1 MNIFIHQDYL
11 KEQLA
16 RIKRS
21 QRIGTILVVIS
32 VFVSIASFTA
42 IQYNFLL
49 FVVYPP
55 ALIGL
60 TLWQLSKSSQRNL
73 ERAPRADALLN
84 AELKG
89 LNNKYSLHHYI
100 KYGET
105 WIHHLL
111 ITPEGA
117 IVMVSNDTV
126 GPVTCSGGPKGDRWK
141 SPTNL
146 LDRWSGL
153 KPPVG
158 NPSQE
163 LAASVAATHE
173 LLGKVGKPEVP
184 VKGLVL
190 FTRNPDIQIDGC
202 SFQGVPM
209 NEGKLAIREVQ
220 QEFESEREDRSDIK
234 TILTSDDRRRLNTF
248 LAPEVVTLP
257 TAAVPAKR

>member
-1 MNIFIHQDYL
+1 
-11 KEQLA
+11 
-16 RIKRS
+16 
-21 QRIGTILVVIS
+21 
-32 VFVSIASFTA
+32 
-42 IQYNFLL
+42 
-49 FVVYPP
+49 
-55 ALIGL
+55 
-60 TLWQLSKSSQRNL
+60 
-73 ERAPRADALLN
+73 
-84 AELKG
+84 LKG

-111 ITPEGA
+111 ITPDGA
-117 IVMVSNDTV
+117 IVMVSNDAV
-126 GPVTCSGGPKGDRWK
+126 GPVTCSAGPKGDRWK

-146 LDRWSGL
+146 LDRLSGL

-163 LAASVAATHE
+163 LADSVAATHE
-173 LLGKVGKPEVP
+173 LLAKVGKPDVP

-202 SFQGVPM
+202 SYQGVPM
-209 NEGKLAIREVQ
+209 NEGKLAIREFQ
-220 QEFESEREDRSDIK
+220 QDFESEREDRSDIK

-257 TAAVPAKR
+257 SPAVPAKR